1 MVEPG
6 SEAHVANDVAR
17 EHRKLLSEIRLKA
30 DPEYRLGSLMVAPTG
45 QVVHGIRTPDNRRLA
60 RSWARA
66 HRDADPEPVLSLV
79 ESLWNGESRDERM
92 LGLEILFLCPGIAN
106 GLSRDVFDRWRGD
119 IDNWG
124 VCDFLATRILGPWV
138 EADPEERLAYL
149 EELVGDSHLFSRRL
163 GLVSSVHLNRDG
175 TEYGEWTLGQVDRVI
190 DERDPMITKAVSWA
204 LRQMVKHQ
212 PSAVEAYVESRAD
225 RMAALPR
232 REVRNKLKTGRKS
245 GRTD

>member
-1 MVEPG
+1 M
-6 SEAHVANDVAR
+6 AR
-17 EHRKLLSEIRLKA
+17 EHRELLGEIERNS
-30 DPEYRLGSLMVAPTG
+30 DPEYRLGSLMVAPTT
-45 QVVHGIRTPDNRRLA
+45 QRVHGIRTPDNRRLA
-60 RSWARA
+60 RAWR
-66 HRDADPEPVLSLV
+66 RDHPEANPDLVFALV
-79 ESLWNGESRDERM
+79 ESLWNGESRDERI
-92 LGLEILFLCPGIAN
+92 LGLEILFLHPEIVN
-106 GLSRDVFDRWRGD
+106 GLSRDVFDRWRLD

-138 EADPEERLAYL
+138 ENVPADRLRYL
-149 EELVGDSHLFSRRL
+149 EMLVGDSHLFSRRL